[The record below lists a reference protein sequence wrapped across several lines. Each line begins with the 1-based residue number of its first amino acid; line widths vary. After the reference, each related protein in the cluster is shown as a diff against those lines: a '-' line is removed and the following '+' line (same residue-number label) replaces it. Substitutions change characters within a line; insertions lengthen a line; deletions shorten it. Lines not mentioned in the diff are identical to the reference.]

1 MSPAIVTAIGWTAPA
16 PSPWTARN
24 AMSAGIDH
32 ATPHSTDPS
41 PNSAI
46 PMRTTGLRPIVS
58 ASLE

>member
-16 PSPWTARN
+16 PSPWIARN

-32 ATPHSTDPS
+32 ATAHSSDPRANS
-41 PNSAI
+41 PM
-46 PMRTTGLRPIVS
+46 PRRTTGLRPIVS